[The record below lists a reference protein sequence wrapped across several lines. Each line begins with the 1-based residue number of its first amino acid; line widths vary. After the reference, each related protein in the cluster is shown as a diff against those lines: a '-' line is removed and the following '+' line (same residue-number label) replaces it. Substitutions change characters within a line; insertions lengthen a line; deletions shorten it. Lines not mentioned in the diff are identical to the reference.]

1 MGIRL
6 TPILIKTFPR
16 DESFAVNEIN
26 KGLTEIV
33 DGVREDLRKPT
44 RTFSAENKPSFA
56 TKRINTEKEIGVEVY
71 LNGETQGNQ
80 NYERLDDG
88 TASHDIP
95 YKGKTL
101 VFPQTFTAK
110 TIPGTLTS
118 QKGSK
123 SENKYFIRH
132 DIHVP
137 GIRARNFVDT
147 VSRLWDTKFD
157 GAMDKAIEKIAKK
170 LQG

>member
-6 TPILIKTFPR
+6 TPILIKTFSVN
-16 DESFAVNEIN
+16 ESFAVNEIN

-33 DGVREDLRKPT
+33 EGIREDLRKPT
-44 RTFSAENKPSFA
+44 RTFSKENKPSFA
-56 TKRINTEKEIGVEVY
+56 TKRIRNDKEIGVEVY
-71 LNGETQGNQ
+71 LNGNTQGNE

-88 TASHDIP
+88 TQSHDIP

-101 VFPQTFTAK
+101 VFPETFTAK

-118 QKGSK
+118 QKGSRSDK
-123 SENKYFIRH
+123 KIFVRH
-132 DIHVP
+132 DVHVQ
-137 GIRARNFVDT
+137 GIMARNFVDT

-157 GAMDKAIEKIAKK
+157 VTMDKVIDRIAKK

>member
-1 MGIRL
+1 MGVRL
-6 TPILIKTFPR
+6 KPILIKTFPR
-16 DESFAVNEIN
+16 DSSFAENEIN

-33 DGVREDLRKPT
+33 KGIREDLRKPT

-56 TKRINTEKEIGVEVY
+56 TKRIKTDTEIGVEVY
-71 LNGETQGNQ
+71 LNGDTQGNQ
-80 NYERLDDG
+80 NYERLDEG
-88 TASHDIP
+88 TPAHEIP

-118 QKGSK
+118 QKGYK
-123 SENKYFIRH
+123 SDKKYFIRH
-132 DIHVP
+132 SIHSP
-137 GIRARNFVDT
+137 GILARNFVDT
-147 VSRLWDTKFD
+147 VSRLWDTKLD
-157 GAMDKAIEKIAKK
+157 GAMDKAIAKIAKK